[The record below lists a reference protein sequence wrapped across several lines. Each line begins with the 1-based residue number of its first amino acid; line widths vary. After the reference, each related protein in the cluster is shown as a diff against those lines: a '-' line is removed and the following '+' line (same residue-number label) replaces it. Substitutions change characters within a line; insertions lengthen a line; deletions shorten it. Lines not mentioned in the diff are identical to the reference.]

1 MATVLLR
8 YATSSI
14 ALFINFP
21 RPFLW
26 GWLRIFYHLTI
37 FVNKWLLLSDG
48 KTLWKHLLKSSFIFA
63 TKILLSLCMSA
74 NLRFICSS
82 SVSFNFNKIMHEH
95 IQILIH
101 ICPSWHILGRKLLL
115 VKVFIAKNF
124 PYFYDFVQISDS
136 FVKNWPIAKIVLG
149 KNFQHLMK
157 FYHIILLKNF
167 ISSYQS
173 GTDTYTLRKKC
184 PNTELFLVRIF
195 LLYPLKTSENLW
207 FSNICRGYSRK
218 TRTRN
223 NSVFGQFSHSESIN
237 WIRTEFGLNTGKYG
251 QEITLYLDT
260 FTKVIS
266 MLWFYYSCIILWPS
280 SMKLVLFWILVAA
293 KERGGG
299 KPDANDQIWLR
310 NSKIFCQCSGNGLE
324 RKKKYLSVS
333 LNSLNCYF
341 KKEIFIKE
349 SIFHNATGKLD

>member
-1 MATVLLR
+1 MA
-8 YATSSI
+8 
-14 ALFINFP
+14 ALVRWKNFMKTPTEEFIYFCNQ
-21 RPFLW
+21 
-26 GWLRIFYHLTI
+26 
-37 FVNKWLLLSDG
+37 N
-48 KTLWKHLLKSSFIFA
+48 
-63 TKILLSLCMSA
+63 LLSLCMSA

-95 IQILIH
+95 IQIPIH

-136 FVKNWPIAKIVLG
+136 FVKKWPIAKIVLG

-207 FSNICRGYSRK
+207 FSNIFRGY
-218 TRTRN
+218 RN
-223 NSVFGQFSHSESIN
+223 V
-237 WIRTEFGLNTGKYG
+237 
-251 QEITLYLDT
+251 TLD
-260 FTKVIS
+260 
-266 MLWFYYSCIILWPS
+266 
-280 SMKLVLFWILVAA
+280 
-293 KERGGG
+293 
-299 KPDANDQIWLR
+299 
-310 NSKIFCQCSGNGLE
+310 
-324 RKKKYLSVS
+324 
-333 LNSLNCYF
+333 
-341 KKEIFIKE
+341 
-349 SIFHNATGKLD
+349 